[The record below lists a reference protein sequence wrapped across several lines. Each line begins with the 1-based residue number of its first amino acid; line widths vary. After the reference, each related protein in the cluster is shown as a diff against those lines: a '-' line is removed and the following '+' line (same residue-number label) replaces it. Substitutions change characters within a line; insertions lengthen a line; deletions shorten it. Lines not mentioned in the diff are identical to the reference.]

1 MNIITRI
8 GSLVGLVLLLALFLW
23 KGTMESFSLLIDSGW
38 SLLLLPLIWSPC
50 LLPATEGWRLLF
62 GNHAPPRFYDAL
74 IATWVG
80 RSVNNLLPVASIGGE
95 MVKARLLHQWGISGL
110 DAIASVM
117 VDKISQALSL
127 ALWGMVGVGTL
138 LILSTD
144 TQLAF
149 YATLGFAVLTVCV
162 VSFAFLQKKGFF
174 GIMAKLGG
182 TFTDSETWNEFSIN
196 AEQIDHRIREIY
208 RSKGKLISAI
218 ALRTFSLAFQTAEL
232 WLACYLLNHPI
243 GLLEAIMLKSLT
255 MTLSE
260 IAFIIPNGYGIQEG
274 AFILIGGILGIPSD
288 IALVLSIA
296 IRIHDIL
303 FDPTGLIVL
312 HHLEHKHL
320 QRKQQVSSDPGP

>member
-1 MNIITRI
+1 MNILTRI
-8 GSLVGLVLLLALFLW
+8 GSLVGLILLLALFLW
-23 KGTMESFSLLIDSGW
+23 KGTMESLNLLIESGW
-38 SLLLLPLIWSPC
+38 SLLLLPVIWFPS

-62 GNHAPPRFYDAL
+62 GNHTPPCFYDAL
-74 IATWVG
+74 ISTWIG

-138 LILSTD
+138 LMLSTD
-144 TQLAF
+144 TRLAM
-149 YATLGFAVLTVCV
+149 YATLGFAVLTLCV

-174 GIMAKLGG
+174 SIMAKLGG
-182 TFTDSETWNEFSIN
+182 MFSDSETWNEFSIN

-208 RSKGKLISAI
+208 RNKAKVITAI
-218 ALRTFSLAFQTAEL
+218 GLRTFSLAFQTIEL

-243 GLLEAIMLKSLT
+243 GLVEVIMLKSLT
-255 MTLSE
+255 MTFSE

-274 AFILIGGILGIPSD
+274 AFILIGGILGIPPD

-296 IRIHDIL
+296 IRIHDFI
-303 FDPTGLIVL
+303 FDPAGLIAL
-312 HHLEHKHL
+312 HHLEHKNL
-320 QRKQQVSSDPGP
+320 ERKKQVPSHSGP